1 MFFISFIYP
10 KQPNPQY
17 NPTNAA
23 KTPHGAE
30 LRDFSTTLRFGRND
44 DVLNGVVMTV

>member
-10 KQPNPQY
+10 KQPNLQY

-23 KTPHGAE
+23 KTPHGVE
-30 LRDFSTTLRFGRND
+30 LRDFSTSLCYARND
-44 DVLNGVVMTV
+44 DVLSGVVMTV